1 MAQIIKGDPL
11 YSLILHVLIILTI
24 STVLLLLGSST
35 TTLLLPQSVLA
46 LDLYDN
52 FEAPPYTITDNQTS
66 PNGKW
71 FNKYSGFGSSG
82 AVTITSLTTTDTTD
96 NNNTVFYEKP
106 KTSTNPNE
114 THAALTLTTQTYED
128 VEMCLK
134 VKTNQ
139 QLRQNSI
146 PNPWEVAWIVWRYQD
161 DWHHYYFIF
170 KPNGVEL
177 GKKQNENQS
186 EEQIFLHTAN
196 ESKMKIDEWT
206 TWYIKMSG
214 NHIEIWLKMADGSWQ
229 KVVNYH
235 DNTPIVGPGRIGLY
249 TEDAHVQFDDVYI
262 ATLSS

>member
-1 MAQIIKGDPL
+1 M
-11 YSLILHVLIILTI
+11 
-24 STVLLLLGSST
+24 LLLGSST

-71 FNKYSGFGSSG
+71 FNKYNGFGASG
-82 AVTITSLTTTDTTD
+82 TVIVAPLTTTVTS
-96 NNNTVFYEKP
+96 NNTVFYEKP
-106 KTSTNPNE
+106 KSSTNPNE

-128 VEMCLK
+128 VEMYLK

-139 QLRQNSI
+139 QLRQNST

-177 GKKQNENQS
+177 GKKQNENQA
-186 EEQIFLHTAN
+186 EEQIFLYTAN
-196 ESKMKIDEWT
+196 EPQLKINEWN
-206 TWYIKMSG
+206 TWRIKMSG
-214 NHIEIWLKMADGSWQ
+214 NHIEIWLKMADGSMQ
-229 KVVNYH
+229 RIVNYN
-235 DNTPIVGPGRIGLY
+235 DNAPIVGPGNIGLY

-262 ATLSS
+262 TSIRS